1 MDPKALVTCGTI
13 SSRQPSIQVPESD
26 TKNLKLLKLPN
37 MLYTRL
43 QWMTILG
50 GGGGFWGGGKR
61 NNDKDKIAIET
72 STNKTNLL
80 YSFQFME
87 KISHI

>member
-37 MLYTRL
+37 MFYTRL

-50 GGGGFWGGGKR
+50 GGFGGGKR
-61 NNDKDKIAIET
+61 NNKKDKIAIEI
-72 STNKTNLL
+72 STNKTNLI
-80 YSFQFME
+80 YSFQFMA
-87 KISHI
+87 KISHIW

>member
-1 MDPKALVTCGTI
+1 
-13 SSRQPSIQVPESD
+13 
-26 TKNLKLLKLPN
+26 

-72 STNKTNLL
+72 STNKTNLI
-80 YSFQFME
+80 YSFQFMA
-87 KISHI
+87 KISHK